1 MICLSANA
9 LMTLPH
15 SLSTAR
21 RLAGRALNV
30 KFTFWTG
37 KPFFS
42 SSLVPFDFAQKPV
55 HHLSPSSRRFYFAF
69 FVFANSQRILP
80 PVSITTF
87 LSSSIGVY
95 ALSWSKLKISFRHSS
110 VNLCLSTRIYDSM
123 VVHRQKWV
131 ASKMSFFGD
140 EWRLGREREE
150 CWYESWIL
158 KQCSFHRSLND
169 DLQLLYRLDAVK

>member
-1 MICLSANA
+1 
-9 LMTLPH
+9 MTLPH

-42 SSLVPFDFAQKPV
+42 SSSLVPFDFAQKPV
-55 HHLSPSSRRFYFAF
+55 HHLSPSSRCF

-110 VNLCLSTRIYDSM
+110 VNCLSTRIYDSM
-123 VVHRQKWV
+123 VVYRQKWV
-131 ASKMSFFGD
+131 ASKMCFFGD
-140 EWRLGREREE
+140 EWRLRRERNVDMKVEF
-150 CWYESWIL
+150 WSNA
-158 KQCSFHRSLND
+158 RSIGQRMTICNYFIASK
-169 DLQLLYRLDAVK
+169 LLSKS

>member
-1 MICLSANA
+1 
-9 LMTLPH
+9 MTLPH

-42 SSLVPFDFAQKPV
+42 SSSLVPFDFAQKPV
-55 HHLSPSSRRFYFAF
+55 HHLSPSSRCF
-69 FVFANSQRILP
+69 FVFANAQRISP
-80 PVSITTF
+80 HVSITTF

-123 VVHRQKWV
+123 AVSPKVGRFENV
-131 ASKMSFFGD
+131 LL
-140 EWRLGREREE
+140 WRRVKTEEREK

-158 KQCSFHRSLND
+158 KQCSFHRSTND
-169 DLQLLYRLDAVK
+169 DLQLLYRLEAVK